1 MREGGGGKENL
12 VVDIGLDT
20 SKFDLMRVSSLHHSG
35 WSDKAFVTN
44 AIIMRYER
52 DGTLVVIIYSNLV
65 IKLYVAWHDR
75 VQTSFGCLIV

>member
-1 MREGGGGKENL
+1 M
-12 VVDIGLDT
+12 VDVASRLHRIRPTPVRRGRLDLT
-20 SKFDLMRVSSLHHSG
+20 RVSGLHRSG

-75 VQTSFGCLIV
+75 V